1 MDTTTRRSGDDAR
14 GSHAG
19 SRRTSARRLARG
31 GAAALVAGPVLGA
44 LVLMPGTASAATR
57 SAAPAG
63 LPLPGIPVLGT
74 LTNTLT
80 TTVTGVTQTVTGTV
94 GAVTTTV
101 GGVLPPLP
109 LPSVVPLPL
118 PGTISVPPPTPPIPL
133 PPVPPVAPAPG
144 PVPSPSTGGGAP
156 GGGSTGGGSTGGGA
170 AVPPA
175 AGGQGAGTTAPG
187 ATAPMGTTPAAG
199 TTTWSGAGSA
209 LLTNSVGTSAYSF
222 PSGLALSTGT
232 GLFASLPDVS
242 PLLAADPI
250 GGVLHSAPAPLTADA
265 LPDPLGVLRTAGGS
279 AVSRAAHGAIPAFL
293 TCLAAG
299 AIALVGGGA
308 VAFARDTAARR
319 RLA

>member
-1 MDTTTRRSGDDAR
+1 
-14 GSHAG
+14 
-19 SRRTSARRLARG
+19 
-31 GAAALVAGPVLGA
+31 
-44 LVLMPGTASAATR
+44 MPGTASAATR
-57 SAAPAG
+57 SVAPAG

-80 TTVTGVTQTVTGTV
+80 TTVTGVSQTVTGTV

-101 GGVLPPLP
+101 GGVLPPVP
-109 LPSVVPLPL
+109 LPSTVPLPL
-118 PGTISVPPPTPPIPL
+118 PSTISVLPSTPPIPL
-133 PPVPPVAPAPG
+133 PVPPAAPAPG
-144 PVPSPSTGGGAP
+144 PVPAPVPSPSVGGGAP
-156 GGGSTGGGSTGGGA
+156 SGGSTGGGSTGGGA

-175 AGGQGAGTTAPG
+175 AGGQAAGTTVPG
-187 ATAPMGTTPAAG
+187 STAPTGSTPAAG
-199 TTTWSGAGSA
+199 TATWSGAGSA
-209 LLTNSVGTSAYSF
+209 LFSNSVGTSAYSF

-242 PLLAADPI
+242 PLLAGDPI
-250 GGVLHSAPAPLTADA
+250 GDALHSAPAPLTADA
-265 LPDPLGVLRTAGGS
+265 LPDPLGVLRAAGGS
-279 AVSRAAHGAIPAFL
+279 AVSHAAHGAIPAFL